1 MFGKNHFS
9 INFSSFLSSTSCDS
23 SDEGVLG
30 YLQGRSMLFLGGL
43 DAASSNEAASLF
55 IIYKTIRPCEF
66 IILTLVV
73 KQFNLSPTLKPS
85 ASFNKN
91 FASST
96 TESTSI
102 TLKQKN
108 NSAAFPNNIPKLVY
122 QFKPAIIK
130 NRHKDTKSFFR
141 FYLKFT

>member
-1 MFGKNHFS
+1 
-9 INFSSFLSSTSCDS
+9 
-23 SDEGVLG
+23 
-30 YLQGRSMLFLGGL
+30 MLFQGGL

-85 ASFNKN
+85 ASFKKN
-91 FASST
+91 FASSL

-108 NSAAFPNNIPKLVY
+108 NTAAFPYNI
-122 QFKPAIIK
+122 FII
-130 NRHKDTKSFFR
+130 NTKAR
-141 FYLKFT
+141 LPI